1 MGLTTKARFIQSRKT
16 RTFRL
21 MYSQINDP
29 QHWILTEALDE
40 VAAHRPDSLWLTDA
54 QGHRLDFGQ
63 ARDFGR
69 RAAGF
74 FARLGVEREDRVGI
88 LLFNS
93 CDFALAWLG
102 LGYRGAT
109 AVLFNTEL
117 SGNFLRHQLVDAQL
131 RLVVID
137 ADLLPALIAIADEL
151 PLLRGIVIVGAVPA
165 SIALPEQWLIH
176 HWPDWNTQAD
186 WHEPG
191 PRAQDIA
198 AIMYTSGTSGPAK
211 GVLMPHAHCA
221 LYGIGSLRSLGLT
234 HADRYYITLPFFHA
248 NGLLMQLG
256 ASLLAGCSA
265 HTRRRFSASQ
275 WLEDIRVQRATVTH
289 LLGATGAYVLAQ
301 PCGEHDRDHV
311 LRVSMNVPNTRAH
324 DAQFRARFGIDVVSG
339 FGMTECNM
347 PVLGR
352 IGRPAPGAAGWP
364 LDDFFEVRVV
374 DPVTDLPMPAEET
387 GEIVVRPK
395 IPFGFMAGY
404 FNAPDK
410 TVEAWRNLWFHSGDA
425 GTLDADGLLTYVD
438 RIRDTIRR
446 RGHNIAAS
454 EVEATVV
461 ELEGVAEV
469 AAIAVPSALE
479 GGEDE
484 LMLVVVPKPGV
495 MLDLLILGAAATR
508 HLPSFARPRYLR
520 LVDELPKTGNGKV
533 RRVELR
539 RAGIDGAFD
548 LDAR

>member
-1 MGLTTKARFIQSRKT
+1 
-16 RTFRL
+16 

-29 QHWILTEALDE
+29 RRWILTEALDE
-40 VAAHRPDSLWLTDA
+40 VAAHRPDAPWLTDA
-54 QGHRLDFGQ
+54 DGHRLDFGQ

-74 FARLGVEREDRVGI
+74 FARLGVEHEDRAGI

-102 LGYRGAT
+102 LAYRGAT

-117 SGNFLRHQLVDAQL
+117 SGNFLRHQLVDARL
-131 RLVVID
+131 RLLVID
-137 ADLLPALIAIADEL
+137 ADLLPALIAVADEVAG
-151 PLLRGIVIVGAVPA
+151 LRTLVIVGELPA
-165 SIALPEQWLIH
+165 GVTLPGHWEVQA
-176 HWPDWNTQAD
+176 WPDWNTQPD
-186 WHEPG
+186 WDGPG

-198 AIMYTSGTSGPAK
+198 SIMYTSGTSGPAK
-211 GVLMPHAHCA
+211 GVLMPHAHCT
-221 LYGIGSLRSLGLT
+221 LYGIGTLQSLGLT
-234 HADRYYITLPFFHA
+234 ASDRYYITLPFFHA

-256 ASLLAGCSA
+256 ATLLAGCPA

-275 WLEDIRVQRATVTH
+275 WLDDIRAQRATVTN

-301 PCGEHDRDHV
+301 PPGAHDRDHA
-311 LRVSMNVPNTRAH
+311 LRVCMNVPNTRTH
-324 DAQFRARFGIDVVSG
+324 DAQFRARFGVDVVSG

-347 PVLGR
+347 PILGR
-352 IGRPAPGAAGWP
+352 AGRPAPGAAGWV
-364 LDDFFEVRVV
+364 LDDYFEVRVV
-374 DPVTDLPMPAEET
+374 DPGTDLPMPPGEA

-425 GTLDADGLLTYVD
+425 ASMDAGGLLTYID

-454 EVEATVV
+454 EVEVAVI
-461 ELEGVAEV
+461 ELDGVAEV
-469 AAIAVPSALE
+469 AAVAVPSLLE

-484 LMLVVVPKPGV
+484 LMLVIVPEQGVRLDPLALGMEAGRRLPG
-495 MLDLLILGAAATR
+495 
-508 HLPSFARPRYLR
+508 FARPRYIR
-520 LVDELPKTGNGKV
+520 IADELPKTGNGKV
-533 RRVELR
+533 RRVALR
-539 RAGIDGAFD
+539 DSGVGGALD
-548 LDAR
+548 LEVR